1 MAESKPEN
9 NILPDIKRDE
19 NLKKCKVTNTNC
31 CAKQQ
36 TLKTRSQTVD
46 LLVRRSSKV
55 YIERKLTLMKSNGH
69 LGRCTG
75 VKEEKVMKSKGGPRK
90 RKGQGS

>member
-1 MAESKPEN
+1 MLCKLA
-9 NILPDIKRDE
+9 KR
-19 NLKKCKVTNTNC
+19 
-31 CAKQQ
+31 
-36 TLKTRSQTVD
+36 LKTRSQTVD

-55 YIERKLTLMKSNGH
+55 YIKRKLTLMKSKGH

-75 VKEEKVMKSKGGPRK
+75 VKEEKVMKSKGGPGK